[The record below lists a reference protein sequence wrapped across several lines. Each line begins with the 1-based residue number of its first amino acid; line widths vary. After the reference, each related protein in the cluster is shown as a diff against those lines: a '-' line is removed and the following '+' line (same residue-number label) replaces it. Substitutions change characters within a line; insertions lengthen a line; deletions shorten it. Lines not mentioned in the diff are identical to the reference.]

1 MREKVRLKFE
11 IKKKMKERKKN
22 DQTNTYRKQGKENKA
37 KLILQK
43 CDRNSK

>member
-1 MREKVRLKFE
+1 
-11 IKKKMKERKKN
+11 MKERKKN
-22 DQTNTYRKQGKENKA
+22 DQTHTYRKQGKENKA